1 MKILLIEDDNVLA
14 QTLKEELEENYV
26 VDIALSG
33 EEGEYAAFVNEYDII
48 IVDFN
53 LPGMSGLEVCRIIR
67 EGGKTIPVLMLTGED
82 AVAKKVDALNAG
94 ADDYL
99 TKPFHMDELLARIRA
114 LLRRPA
120 QALQSNIISI
130 ADLEIDLNN
139 QRVSREGKRISLRK
153 KEFYLLEYL
162 ARNVGRIITREMILD
177 HVWSTVEEPSTNT
190 IDVHIKYLRD
200 HIDKAF
206 DKKLIKTVHGMGYK
220 LEA

>member
-130 ADLEIDLNN
+130 ADLEIDLIHQHCLQLELEHCNRN
-139 QRVSREGKRISLRK
+139 SYCILLQRLPIVL
-153 KEFYLLEYL
+153 F
-162 ARNVGRIITREMILD
+162 
-177 HVWSTVEEPSTNT
+177 
-190 IDVHIKYLRD
+190 
-200 HIDKAF
+200 
-206 DKKLIKTVHGMGYK
+206 
-220 LEA
+220 